1 MKKIYVTT
9 LLLLLAPA
17 MAMAQNPYALISC
30 ACPSGQIL
38 YYGVDPNGRG
48 ASLTWP
54 NYENGDYW
62 AGYTKPTGRVIIPD
76 SVTWV
81 YNDSTHILPVYSVS
95 QNCFNGCS
103 GITSVVFPET
113 IIAFEPNAFAGCS
126 SLDSIFMPQVPP
138 ELFSGQPIGMSPNAA
153 FYIPCGTWQ
162 AYHDAHY
169 YTIHT
174 GNSHP
179 PCLEPEAE
187 DITLTLLPED
197 EEKGEAR
204 NNTPGVRDYVRCDS
218 IVVIYAQGYHPYQFD
233 HWSNGHTQ
241 NPDTLY
247 LTESTTITA
256 YFRFSDFQITGLSVP
271 TEGGTILGTGTYTY
285 LDTIVVTAQPN
296 AGYHFLRW
304 YDYSTEN
311 PRTHV
316 VEDAYQFVAYFEEG
330 EVSINDVIPNDV
342 NVFANGNRI
351 VVTGADG
358 MRVQV
363 FSVDGRCVN
372 NENLHKGVY
381 VVKVG
386 DMPARKVV
394 ITKD

>member
-1 MKKIYVTT
+1 MKKLYLTI

-17 MAMAQNPYALISC
+17 MVIAQNPYASISSV
-30 ACPSGQIL
+30 CPSGQTL
-38 YYGVDPNGRG
+38 YYSIDPNGRG

-54 NYENGDYW
+54 NYEDGDYW
-62 AGYTKPTGRVIIPD
+62 AGYDKPTGRVIIPD
-76 SVTWV
+76 TVTWI
-81 YNDSTHILPVYSVS
+81 YNDSTHILPVYGVL

-103 GITSVVFPET
+103 GITTVVFPET
-113 IIAFEPNAFAGCS
+113 ITAFEPSAFTGCT

-138 ELFSGQPIGMSPNAA
+138 EVFAGQPIGMSTNAA

-162 AYHDAHY
+162 AYHDARY

-174 GNSHP
+174 GHSYP

-187 DITLTLLPED
+187 GITLTLLSED
-197 EEKGEAR
+197 EEKGEVQII
-204 NNTPGVRDYVRCDS
+204 THGVRDYVRCDS
-218 IVVIYAQGYHPYQFD
+218 IAVIYARNSYTYQFD

-241 NPDTLY
+241 NPDTLH
-247 LTESTTITA
+247 LSENATITA
-256 YFRFSDFQITGLSVP
+256 YFRYADFQIMGMAIP

-311 PRTHV
+311 PRTYV
-316 VEDAYQFVAYFEEG
+316 VEENHEFIAYFEEG
-330 EVSINDVIPNDV
+330 DVSINDIEPNDV